1 MLIFILIRY
10 FYGDFMVNNGFIF
23 IRFVMMFSFDL
34 LLGFY
39 ILNSIITFLSY
50 ILIMGLLLKFLEMLQ
65 IRLEI

>member
-1 MLIFILIRY
+1 VLIFILIRY